1 MIRCLSTKK
10 EKMSGTVCVTGA
22 GGYVASW
29 LIKLLISHGY
39 NVHGT
44 LRNPGDEKYVH
55 LKSLENASEKLK
67 LFKADLLDF
76 DSILAAV
83 KGCDGVFHVAS
94 PVPSSS
100 VEVVAPA
107 LEGTLNILKAC
118 SQAKIRRAVVVSS
131 VAEAEALEYAK
142 QNGLDVVTVC
152 PTLVLGPMLQHA
164 PNASSLF
171 LIKLL
176 REGFEEVE
184 NKLRSIVDVRDVA
197 DALKLVYEKREAEG
211 RYICTAHRVKNQ
223 DLVQTLRQIYPSYNY
238 PKSFKEGEELG
249 PKLSS
254 EKLQGLG
261 WKYRPLTE
269 TLVDSVE
276 MYKQAGLIHSS

>member
-1 MIRCLSTKK
+1 
-10 EKMSGTVCVTGA
+10 MSSTVCVTGV

-55 LKSLENASEKLK
+55 LKSLENASKKLK

-83 KGCDGVFHVAS
+83 KGCDGIFHVAS
-94 PVPSSS
+94 SVPNPE

-107 LEGTLNILKAC
+107 LNDTLNILKAC
-118 SQAKIRRAVVVSS
+118 SQEKTRRVVVISS
-131 VAEAEALEYAK
+131 CVTLVMNPNWPKDRVIDETCWSDREYCRATNNWYCYLKTVAEAKALEYAK
-142 QNGLDVVTVC
+142 HNGLHVVTVC
-152 PTLVLGPMLQHA
+152 PTFVLGPMLQLT

-176 REGFEEVE
+176 IEGFEEVE

-197 DALKLVYEKREAEG
+197 DAFKLVYENVRPKA
-211 RYICTAHRVKNQ
+211 
-223 DLVQTLRQIYPSYNY
+223 DIYAWPTRSR
-238 PKSFKEGEELG
+238 FRI
-249 PKLSS
+249 
-254 EKLQGLG
+254 
-261 WKYRPLTE
+261 W
-269 TLVDSVE
+269 
-276 MYKQAGLIHSS
+276 

>member
-1 MIRCLSTKK
+1 
-10 EKMSGTVCVTGA
+10 MSSTVCVTGA

-44 LRNPGDEKYVH
+44 LRNPRDEKYVH
-55 LKSLENASEKLK
+55 LKSLKSAFEKLK

-83 KGCDGVFHVAS
+83 KGCDGIFHVAS
-94 PVPSSS
+94 LVPSSS
-100 VEVVAPA
+100 VPNPEVEVVAPV
-107 LEGTLNILKAC
+107 LNDTLNILKAC
-118 SQAKIRRAVVVSS
+118 SQEKTRRVVVISS
-131 VAEAEALEYAK
+131 GAALVMNPNWPKDRVIDETYCSDREYYRTTNNWYYYSKTVAEAKALEYAK
-142 QNGLDVVTVC
+142 QNGLDVITIC

-184 NKLRSIVDVRDVA
+184 NKLRIIVDVRDVA
-197 DALKLVYEKREAEG
+197 DTFKLVYENVRPKADIYARPTRSRFRIWCKPSDKSIQTITTLRVLKRE
-211 RYICTAHRVKNQ
+211 TN
-223 DLVQTLRQIYPSYNY
+223 
-238 PKSFKEGEELG
+238 
-249 PKLSS
+249 
-254 EKLQGLG
+254 
-261 WKYRPLTE
+261 
-269 TLVDSVE
+269 SVRN
-276 MYKQAGLIHSS
+276 